1 MNEQKLDL
9 MRLKD
14 YYPPIIGRSQI
25 EKFFPGILNSKTL
38 ANLESQGIG
47 IRKYKLGKKVFYS
60 IDDILNYIEL
70 KINR

>member
-25 EKFFPGILNSKTL
+25 GNFFPGVLNSKTL
-38 ANLESQGIG
+38 ANFESQGLG
-47 IRKYKLGKKVFYS
+47 IPKYKIGKRVFYF
-60 IDDILNYIEL
+60 IEDILRYIEM
-70 KINR
+70 KAKN